1 MNNLIKQI
9 SLLESEAA
17 EIAET
22 IKRGT
27 EAMRAK
33 QTACTAKA
41 NELRAQVIAEMQQQ
55 GVVKEE
61 LTDFVISLKRGAESV
76 DVADEAA
83 VPSEYLRVKTE
94 VDKAKIKAVRPDA
107 NWYAIKRGEDTLQI
121 KGKLAQSA

>member
-1 MNNLIKQI
+1 MNEKIKQI

-27 EAMRAK
+27 EAMRNK
-33 QTACTAKA
+33 QTALILQA
-41 NELRAQVIAEMQQQ
+41 NQLRAQIIKEMQAQ

-61 LTDFVISLKRGAESV
+61 LTDFVISLKRGSESV

-83 VPSEYLRVKTE
+83 VPEEYLRIKKE
-94 VDKAKIKAVRPDA
+94 VDKAKIKAVKPEG
-107 NWYAIKRGEDTLQI
+107 NWWVMRRGEDTLQI
-121 KGKLAQSA
+121 KGKI